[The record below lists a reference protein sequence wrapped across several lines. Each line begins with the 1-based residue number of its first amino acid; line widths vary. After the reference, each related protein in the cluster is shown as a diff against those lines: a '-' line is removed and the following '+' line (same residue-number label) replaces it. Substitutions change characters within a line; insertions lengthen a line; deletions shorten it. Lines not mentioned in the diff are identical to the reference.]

1 MEQALTTTNTN
12 LPANVNE
19 PFDSGLEALD
29 RGDVI
34 IPRLTIT
41 QPSTPD
47 IDAVNVG
54 KFSVNITGDFYDNM
68 RLVCIKLTKGRI
80 LWPEKYSKDNEPL
93 CRSHNFQTPADD
105 IEGAEPMCH
114 TCAVT
119 PGTKD
124 EHECDYANWS
134 ADKKGKPIAPRCQEV
149 WNLLVLDLETYMP
162 MYLSLKSTSIKP
174 AKKLFSAINILSG
187 AKRVP
192 LWGWAFGVTLK
203 MESNDSGKF
212 YVPIFTSPTAVSPEE
227 LEAMSG
233 IRAQLANVEMR
244 SEDKPDAPPVSTQ
257 PAEAEQF

>member
-1 MEQALTTTNTN
+1 MEQALTTTTTN
-12 LPANVNE
+12 LPAATNE

-41 QPSTPD
+41 QPTTPD
-47 IDAVNVG
+47 VDAANIG
-54 KFSVNITGDFYDNM
+54 KFSVNITGDFYDGM
-68 RLVCIKLTKGRI
+68 KLVCIKLTKGRI

-93 CRSHNFQTPADD
+93 CRSHNFSTPAGD

-119 PGTKD
+119 PDTRRG
-124 EHECDYANWS
+124 EHACPYANW
-134 ADKKGKPIAPRCQEV
+134 AVDKKGKPVAPRCQEV
-149 WNLLVLDLETYMP
+149 WNMLVLDLETYMP

-187 AKRVP
+187 ARRIP
-192 LWGWAFGVTLK
+192 LWGWSFGVTLK

-244 SEDKPDAPPVSTQ
+244 SEERPEAPVSTQ
-257 PAEAEQF
+257 TTEAEMF